1 MKLRVLGP
9 VEAVREGELVPLG
22 GQKPRTLLAA
32 LLLAEE
38 ALVTS
43 ARLID
48 VIWDEEAPAT
58 ASASLHTY
66 VSSLRKALPEVGI
79 VTRPGGYQ
87 LILGEST
94 LDYRE
99 FTRLAKEGRTAA
111 AAGDHKAAK
120 RYCELALAT
129 WGGLALTG
137 LSCRFATTSAARLES
152 LKLAVIE
159 ARFDACLALGLGDE
173 LVDELTTLVAE
184 HGLLE
189 RLRGQLMLALH
200 QAGRQADALACYQA
214 GRQLLVDQ
222 LGVEP
227 GPELQEVHRQVLH
240 GIPPTLKAEAV
251 PGQLPLDMADF
262 TGRAKEL
269 RRLREST
276 AQVVV
281 VAGKPGSG
289 KTALAVRASHGL
301 AGRYPDGQLYIDLQG
316 VHGTAV
322 EASEAL
328 GRFLRALG
336 VPDSAVASTVEE
348 RAAQYRSLLASRAVL
363 VVLDDAAN
371 EQQVRAL
378 LPGGR
383 RCACLVTSRRR
394 LDALAGA
401 EHVDLGIMDE
411 ADCLTLLGRI
421 IGEERMVAHRDAA
434 EEIVRQCGRLPLAIR
449 IAGGRLA
456 ARPDLSL
463 ARMAARLREQRRV
476 LDELAV
482 GDLEVRGS
490 MALSYD
496 SLGPAERRAL
506 RWLAWL
512 GAPELGIWLV
522 AAALDTDDDTAEV
535 LLDTLV
541 RAQLLDV
548 VGDRRYR
555 MHTLVGVFAWERA
568 EAEDER
574 ATLET
579 AAERAAHR
587 AFVLVETASGGTP
600 MRVLK
605 ASRPD
610 GEQPDHEQLRAAVGA
625 HPLAWF
631 DLEQAT
637 LVHLVE
643 RAGDLGLAAAA
654 ARLASA
660 LCASLFV
667 TRNHFD
673 QWWRT
678 HHAALEATKRAHDF
692 SGQGLLL
699 TGLGWLRGEQDRLDE
714 AADYY
719 HQALQAYDQVNDL
732 DGAAVTRVMLGSVL
746 REQGH
751 LAEALMTVDEALP
764 RLNRVAEARA
774 RHCRG
779 LILTELGKLDEALR
793 ECIGAHNAYHDLRDR
808 HGVALVSRTIGLV
821 HRAAGRLPE
830 AAEACEEALQLLA
843 ATGDRLMTAYA
854 VQALVKVRIR
864 QGTAERENDRL
875 LEALQTCSEMK
886 DGFGQALVLRTLGE
900 WELAL
905 GTPEAALDYLR
916 RSLNRWGQL
925 RLPLWRART
934 LRSRAIALSVLG
946 KNDEAESAWSEAESI
961 FAAHG
966 SREAG
971 EPRPPGL
978 AGRSSSGALSEPS

>member
-9 VEAVREGELVPLG
+9 VEAVREGRLVALG

-43 ARLID
+43 DRLID
-48 VIWDEEAPAT
+48 VIWDERAPAT

-87 LILGEST
+87 LVLGENT

-99 FTRLAKEGRTAA
+99 FTRLAREGRTAA
-111 AAGDHKAAK
+111 AGGDHKAAK
-120 RYCELALAT
+120 RCCELALAT
-129 WGGLALTG
+129 WSGVALAG

-152 LKLAVIE
+152 LRLAVVE
-159 ARFDACLALGLGDE
+159 ARVDACLALGLGDE

-184 HGLLE
+184 NALLE

-214 GRQLLVDQ
+214 GRKLLVEQ

-227 GPELQEVHRQVLH
+227 GPELQEVHRQVLL
-240 GIPPTLKAEAV
+240 GVPATLEAAVV

-262 TGRAKEL
+262 TGRAAEL
-269 RRLREST
+269 RRLRESA

-281 VAGKPGSG
+281 VAGKPGAG
-289 KTALAVRASHGL
+289 KTALAVRASHEL

-322 EASEAL
+322 AASEAL

-336 VPDSAVASTVEE
+336 VPDAAVPATAEE

-363 VVLDDAAN
+363 VVLDDAAG
-371 EQQVRAL
+371 EHQVRAL
-378 LPGGR
+378 LPGGP

-411 ADCLTLLGRI
+411 TDCLALLGRI
-421 IGEERMVAHRDAA
+421 IGEARLVAERDAA

-449 IAGGRLA
+449 VAGGRLA

-506 RWLAWL
+506 RRLAWL
-512 GAPELGIWLV
+512 GAPELGGWLV
-522 AAALDTDDDTAEV
+522 AAALEVDDDAAEA

-555 MHTLVGVFAWERA
+555 MHTLVGAFAWERA
-568 EAEDER
+568 EAEDEQ
-574 ATLET
+574 AALEIT
-579 AAERAAHR
+579 AKNAAHR
-587 AFVLVETASGGTP
+587 ALVLVETASGGTP
-600 MRVLK
+600 MRVLT

-610 GEQPDHEQLRAAVGA
+610 RDQPDRERLLAVVGTR
-625 HPLAWF
+625 PLTWF

-643 RAGDLGLAAAA
+643 RASDLGLATAA

-667 TRNHFD
+667 TRNRFD

-678 HHAALEATKRAHDF
+678 HNAALEATRRARDF

-699 TGLGWLRGEQDRLDE
+699 AGLGWLRGEQDRLDE

-719 HQALQAYDQVNDL
+719 HQALRAYDQVRDL

-751 LAEALMTVDEALP
+751 LAEALTTVDRALP

-793 ECIGAHNAYHDLRDR
+793 ECVGAHDAYRDLGDR
-808 HGVALVSRTIGLV
+808 HGVALVSRTIGIV

-830 AAEACEEALQLLA
+830 AAEACEHALRLLA

-864 QGTAERENDRL
+864 QGAAERGNEWL
-875 LEALQTCSEMK
+875 LKALRTCSEMK

-900 WELAL
+900 WELAF

-916 RSLNRWGQL
+916 RSLARWDDL

-934 LRSRAIALSVLG
+934 LRSSAITLSALG
-946 KNDEAESAWSEAESI
+946 NDDEAESAFAEAERV
-961 FAAHG
+961 FAVHG
-966 SREAG
+966 SRELG
-971 EPRPPGL
+971 EPLP
-978 AGRSSSGALSEPS
+978 ATS